1 MSDKKNY
8 LNELKKAAVALGLM
22 ASGAAALNGCT
33 PSNSNNDT
41 HVVTTTEENTE
52 DKDYNE
58 EYAQKD
64 AVDLI
69 IEMYNAPLNEED
81 KITREELGIMLINS
95 KTPFITEIDGKYHYD
110 YTKYSN
116 DTLLDGETFSVESK
130 DISGGYVLVD
140 NTKNQTIYGI
150 AKIEGEIVPID
161 VDRIATLEGAEYY
174 KGKYISDKYLEPN
187 ESLMEVLRGYY
198 NERINGDNQNF
209 IPKN

>member
-41 HVVTTTEENTE
+41 TVVTTTKENTE

-64 AVDLI
+64 AIDLI

-81 KITREELGIMLINS
+81 KITREELGVMLIGS

-140 NTKNQTIYGI
+140 NTKNQTIYGV
-150 AKIEGEIVPID
+150 AKIEGEIVPVD
-161 VDRIATLEGAEYY
+161 VDRIATLEGIEYY
-174 KGKYISDKYLEPN
+174 KGNYISEKYLEPN
-187 ESLMEVLRGYY
+187 VSLYEVFRNYY
-198 NERINGDNQNF
+198 NGRVNEDKQNYS
-209 IPKN
+209 PKN